1 MEFSTLTLEE
11 RERLAYIGGDTKLAR
26 MLADQI
32 ELEHELDEA
41 LDEQIKLNNEL
52 DEKAYKS

>member
-1 MEFSTLTLEE
+1 MEFSTLTLQE

-32 ELEHELDEA
+32 ELQEELDEA
-41 LDEQIKLNNEL
+41 LDEQITLIN
-52 DEKAYKS
+52 EKAHKS

>member
-1 MEFSTLTLEE
+1 MEFSSLTLQE

-26 MLADQI
+26 MLAEQI

-41 LDEQIKLNNEL
+41 L
-52 DEKAYKS
+52 EKEEYKS